1 MSNTINSALVTK
13 RLVQETIAAATAVC
27 PPLRNAFTILE
38 VAPPAPGRTLEIASC
53 SSTAATLV
61 NPTDWET
68 GAATVGAVEIAMN
81 CYSKVYGLSA
91 DDIQKGIT
99 LQSIAK
105 RATEDFITDLIGVI
119 VTPLTVVNY
128 GAAVVSVASDAFGQS
143 DLETLLSAVTSRRKV
158 CLLHP
163 SYASKIRSGWVPIT
177 NPAIHEVSSWTSAG
191 ANVVGCVMDPAGLIV
206 ATGLPDASAIGK
218 SPMTVER
225 FVLPGLEIPAELA
238 TWVMPGTRQ
247 LRCALSVY
255 LGVAPGVT
263 ASLKLLKAA

>member
-163 SYASKIRSGWVPIT
+163 SYASKIRSTWLPVS
-177 NPAIHEVSSWTSAG
+177 NPAVYEVSSWTSAG
-191 ANVVGCVMDPAGLIV
+191 ANVVGAVLDPAALLV
-206 ATGLPDASAIGK
+206 VSGLPDSSAIAR
-218 SPMTVER
+218 SPLTLER
-225 FVLPGLEIPAELA
+225 FVLPGIELPCELA
-238 TWVMPGTRQ
+238 VWTMPGTRQ
-247 LRCALSVY
+247 LRAALSVY
-255 LGVAPGVT
+255 IGVGVGVAS
-263 ASLKLLKAA
+263 ACKLLKSA